1 MRSTSLDTDLRC
13 VEQKRLMDNL
23 SRAIHAL
30 VKAQLPYTTK
40 LKTGEARDFDFDEDL
55 ILAAAEWGIARKAYL
70 QHFVEHRCWKSE
82 VSALDLRARVE
93 KRNAERGDSNG
104 IQLLEF

>member
-1 MRSTSLDTDLRC
+1 MRSTSLETDFGC

-23 SRAIHAL
+23 SQAIHAL

-40 LKTGEARDFDFDEDL
+40 LKTGEVRAFDFDEDL
-55 ILAAAEWGIARKAYL
+55 ILAAAEWGIARRAYL
-70 QHFVEHRCWKSE
+70 QHFIEHRCWKSE
-82 VSALDLRARVE
+82 VPTLDLHTLVA
-93 KRNAERGDSNG
+93 KRNAERRDSNG